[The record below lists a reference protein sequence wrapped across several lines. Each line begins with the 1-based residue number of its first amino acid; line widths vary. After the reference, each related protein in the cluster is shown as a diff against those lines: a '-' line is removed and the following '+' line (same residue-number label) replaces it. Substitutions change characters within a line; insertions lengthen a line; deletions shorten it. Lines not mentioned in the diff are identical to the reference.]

1 MTRYLLY
8 KNYESGLNNDLMSL
22 ELAVGLAFL
31 THRKLVYYGSSGDEK
46 RLIPVRGGRFLQVP
60 ESRKSI
66 INNQRIPTLLDILD
80 PLPIELIDYSEFQA
94 DFQTRKLSQY
104 HSNIRLVSAVF
115 VPSDAVVMPNLLAE
129 FAEGKTV
136 LRDVE
141 QDIFHLSECN
151 FSYYSRFFYLPTPSL
166 LSQLEAIRPKLVY
179 RQFADQISGKLGYF
193 NGIHVR
199 LTDYRKFIPQVNC
212 NYSDRILGHLR
223 SIFSPEELLVI
234 CTDESDNL
242 DFFSPILSEYKHHIF
257 LDKFIIQ
264 EFQEAFKSLPF
275 TDEQTLGLIC
285 NLVMANAQ
293 EFAGT
298 LRSTYTGIIHRNW
311 LRNRL
316 KSNFNPDQ
324 LSFKFIDSGFREG
337 EVAFKRGIFVETQ
350 SGLFS
355 WNRLSWPLHTESKS
369 WFREWPESVVSIF

>member
-22 ELAVGLAFL
+22 ELAVGLASL
-31 THRKLVYYGSSGDEK
+31 TGRKLVYYGSNGDEK
-46 RLIPVRGGRFLQVP
+46 GLIPVRGGRFFRVP

-66 INNQRIPTLLDILD
+66 INNQRIPTVLDILD
-80 PLPIELIDYSEFQA
+80 KLPIELVDYSEFQA
-94 DFQTRKLSQY
+94 DFKRHQMSQY
-104 HSNIRLVSAVF
+104 NSKVRLVNAVF
-115 VPSDAVVMPNLLAE
+115 VPSDAVVMPNILAE
-129 FAEGKTV
+129 FAEGRTI

-141 QDIFHLSECN
+141 QDVWHLSECN
-151 FSYYSRFFYLPTPSL
+151 LGFYSRFFYLPTPSFV
-166 LSQLEAIRPKLVY
+166 SQMEAICPKPVY
-179 RQFADQISGKLGYF
+179 RQFADKISQKLGDF

-199 LTDYRKFIPQVNC
+199 LTDYRKFIPQIDC
-212 NYSDRILGHLR
+212 NYSDRVLAHLR
-223 SIFSPEELLVI
+223 STFSPEELLVI

-257 LDKFIIQ
+257 LDQLIIQ
-264 EFQEAFKSLPF
+264 EFKEELKNLPF

-285 NLVMANAQ
+285 NLVMANSQ

-298 LRSTYTGIIHRNW
+298 LRSTYTGMIHRNW
-311 LRNRL
+311 LRNKV
-316 KSNFNPDQ
+316 KSHLNPTQ

-337 EVAFKRGIFVETQ
+337 EVAFKAGMFVETQ
-350 SGLFS
+350 PGLFS

-369 WFREWPESVVSIF
+369 WFREWPESVVSIL